1 MSLIWPPSLPPHP
14 GDVLFEWPLTQVYI
28 CVYEC
33 AYVIL
38 TRVYLSVRVSNLIMI
53 IALGALLLPLPF
65 SALNIDP
72 ASFYSADIVPDTY
85 VSKQEPKHA
94 KTNEYS

>member
-1 MSLIWPPSLPPHP
+1 M
-14 GDVLFEWPLTQVYI
+14 YR

-33 AYVIL
+33 AYVVL

-53 IALGALLLPLPF
+53 IDLGALLLPLPL